1 MTTVNARAY
10 WNPEAETLDAA
21 ALRALHE
28 QRLRAQLDYV
38 AAHSNFYQRK
48 LAAAGVDVAD
58 IARLEDLARL
68 PFTEKSELRESQL
81 AQPPY
86 GEHLACAATDVK
98 RVYST
103 SGTTGRP
110 TYIGLTARDV
120 ASWREAAARA
130 FWCAGLRPAHRVP
143 VVVSPF
149 VVAAS
154 YADAFEAIGTCIPV
168 GVNMTDRL
176 IDAFRFA
183 GANALLCTSSYP
195 LHFAQ
200 ALAAR
205 GIEARTLGL
214 RLIFA
219 GGEPGA
225 SNPYLRAQI
234 EELFGCRLME
244 VSGNGDY
251 CAMAWAECE
260 QRHGMHFA
268 AQGVIHP
275 EIIDPDSGA
284 PLAIEAGVRGELV
297 CTSLQREAIPLLR
310 FRTRD
315 HVEVTHTE
323 CACGRT
329 GFGIRI
335 VGRTDDMLI
344 VRGVNVYP
352 SAVRDVVSSFAPD
365 TNGVIEIQ
373 LHRAPPEGWE
383 PPLHIKV
390 ECVAAP
396 AQHAVLAQ
404 ALEARL
410 RDKLIFRARIELV
423 PSGALPRYEYK
434 AKLVRHV
441 YQEPPA

>member
-1 MTTVNARAY
+1 MSAPACWNAA
-10 WNPEAETLDAA
+10 AETLDAA
-21 ALRALHE
+21 ALRRLHE
-28 QRLRAQLDYV
+28 ERLRAQLDYV
-38 AAHSNFYQRK
+38 AARSPFYRRK
-48 LAAAGVDVAD
+48 FAEARVDPAEVR
-58 IARLEDLARL
+58 RLEDLARL
-68 PFTEKSELRESQL
+68 PFTEKHELRESQL
-81 AQPPY
+81 ALPPY
-86 GEHLACAATDVK
+86 GDHLACAPTEVK

-110 TYIGLTARDV
+110 TYIGLTANDV
-120 ASWREAAARA
+120 ATWREAATRA
-130 FWCAGLRPAHRVP
+130 FWCAGLRATHRVP

-154 YADAFEAIGTCIPV
+154 YADAFEAVGTCIPV

-205 GIEARTLGL
+205 DIDPRTLGL

-225 SNPYLRAQI
+225 SNPQIRAQI
-234 EELFGCRLME
+234 EDRFGCRLME

-260 QRHGMHFA
+260 HRRGMHFA
-268 AQGVIHP
+268 AQGIIHP
-275 EIIDPDSGA
+275 EIIDPDSGEA
-284 PLAIEAGVRGELV
+284 RAIEPGVRGELV
-297 CTSLQREAIPLLR
+297 CTSLQRDAMPLIR

-315 HVEVTHTE
+315 HVEVTHTD

-352 SAVRDVVSSFAPD
+352 SAVRDVVASFAPD
-365 TNGVIEIQ
+365 TNGVLEIQ

-383 PPLHIKV
+383 PPLHIKI
-390 ECVAAP
+390 ESAAP
-396 AQHAVLAQ
+396 AAQGAGLAQ
-404 ALEARL
+404 AIEARL
-410 RDKLIFRARIELV
+410 REKLVFRARIELV
-423 PSGALPRYEYK
+423 PEGSLPRYEYK
-434 AKLVRHV
+434 AQLVRHV
-441 YQEPPA
+441 YRERTS

>member
-1 MTTVNARAY
+1 MTDPVY
-10 WNPEAETLDAA
+10 WNAQAETLAA
-21 ALRALHE
+21 GPLADLHTA
-28 QRLRAQLDYV
+28 RLRAQLAYV
-38 AAHSNFYQRK
+38 AARSPFYQRK
-48 LAAAGVDVAD
+48 FAQAGIDAASVTH
-58 IARLEDLARL
+58 LEELARL
-68 PFTEKSELRESQL
+68 PFTEKAELRESQL
-81 AQPPY
+81 AQPPF
-86 GEHLACAATDVK
+86 GNHLACAPGEV
-98 RVYST
+98 RRIYST

-110 TYIGLTARDV
+110 TYIGLTAADI
-120 ASWREAAARA
+120 ATWREAAIRA
-130 FWCAGLRPAHRVP
+130 FWCAGLRPQHVVP

-154 YADAFEAIGTCIPV
+154 YADAFETVGTSIPV

-176 IDAFRFA
+176 VDAFRFA
-183 GANALLCTSSYP
+183 KANALLCTSSYP

-200 ALAAR
+200 ALLAR
-205 GIEARTLGL
+205 DIDPRSLGL
-214 RLIFA
+214 ELIFA

-225 SNPYLRAQI
+225 SIPSVRRQI
-234 EELFGCRLME
+234 EDLFGCRLME

-251 CAMAWAECE
+251 CAMVWAECE
-260 QRHGMHFA
+260 HRHGMHFA
-268 AQGVIHP
+268 GQGIIHP
-275 EIIDPDSGA
+275 EIVDPDSGA
-284 PLAIEAGVRGELV
+284 PLPIEAGVRGELV
-297 CTSLQREAIPLLR
+297 CTSLQREAMPLVR

-315 HVEVTHTE
+315 HVEVTHTD

-335 VGRTDDMLI
+335 IGRTDDMLI

-352 SAVRDVVSSFAPD
+352 SAVRDVIASFAPE

-373 LHRAPPEGWE
+373 LHHAPPEGWE

-390 ECVAAP
+390 ETTAAD
-396 AQHAVLAQ
+396 AGRDGLRE

-423 PSGALPRYEYK
+423 PEGALPRYEYK

-441 YQEPPA
+441 YQDNAA

>member
-1 MTTVNARAY
+1 MSTGAHWNAV
-10 WNPEAETLDAA
+10 AETLTPG

-28 QRLRAQLDYV
+28 TRLRAQLDYV
-38 AAHSNFYQRK
+38 AARSPFYRRK
-48 LAAAGVDVAD
+48 FARAGVDPARVT
-58 IARLEDLARL
+58 RLEDLATL

-81 AQPPY
+81 ALPPY
-86 GEHLACAATDVK
+86 GDHLACAPSDVR

-110 TYIGLTARDV
+110 TYIGLTASDI
-120 ASWREAAARA
+120 ASWREAAIRA
-130 FWCAGLRPAHRVP
+130 FWCAGLRPSHRVP

-154 YADAFEAIGTCIPV
+154 YADAFEAVGTSIPV

-205 GIEARTLGL
+205 DIDPRELGL
-214 RLIFA
+214 ERIFA

-225 SNPYLRAQI
+225 SNPYVRAQI
-234 EELFGCRLME
+234 EDTFGCRLME

-251 CAMAWAECE
+251 CAMVWAECE
-260 QRHGMHFA
+260 HRHGMHFA
-268 AQGVIHP
+268 GQGLIHP
-275 EIIDPDSGA
+275 EIVDPDSGI
-284 PLAIEAGVRGELV
+284 PLPVEAGVRGELV
-297 CTSLQREAIPLLR
+297 CTSLQREAIPLVR

-352 SAVRDVVSSFAPD
+352 SAVRDVISSFAPQ
-365 TNGVIEIQ
+365 TNGAMEIQ
-373 LHRAPPEGWE
+373 LHRAPPDGWE

-390 ECVAAP
+390 ERAAG
-396 AQHAVLAQ
+396 LADDGALRA
-404 ALEARL
+404 ALEASL
-410 RDKLIFRARIELV
+410 RDRLVFRACIELV
-423 PSGALPRYEYK
+423 AEGALPRYEYK
-434 AKLVRHV
+434 AKLVRHL
-441 YQEPPA
+441 YQALNG